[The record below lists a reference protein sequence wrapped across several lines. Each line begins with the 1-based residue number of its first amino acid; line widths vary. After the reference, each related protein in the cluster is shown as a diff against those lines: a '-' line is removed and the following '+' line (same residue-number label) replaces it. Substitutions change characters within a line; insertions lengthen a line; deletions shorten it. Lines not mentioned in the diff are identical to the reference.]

1 MAVRNIACFIILVH
15 IMAYKISGQS
25 EILIAILNPL
35 NEFHEKKA
43 ELLKQDIELQ
53 YKKDERVRRLIG
65 S

>member
-1 MAVRNIACFIILVH
+1 
-15 IMAYKISGQS
+15 MAYKISGQS